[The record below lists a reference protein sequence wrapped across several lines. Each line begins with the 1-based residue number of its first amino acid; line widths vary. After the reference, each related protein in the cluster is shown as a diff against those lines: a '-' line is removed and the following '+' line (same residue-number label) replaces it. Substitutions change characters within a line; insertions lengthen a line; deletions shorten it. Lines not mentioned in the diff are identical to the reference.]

1 LIEKLPAIVGKLAN
15 HRRQA
20 KNPVIHVNQ
29 IDIPLMRCWVVEAE
43 RLRLNVEFLVG
54 AGDMELFEVRIA
66 VEEFLVVRD
75 TIVLDPDVGIVEAV
89 RQTADV
95 SFPVAD

>member
-1 LIEKLPAIVGKLAN
+1 
-15 HRRQA
+15 
-20 KNPVIHVNQ
+20 
-29 IDIPLMRCWVVEAE
+29 MRCGVVEPK
-43 RLRLNVEFLVG
+43 RLRLDVEFFVG
-54 AGDMELFEVRIA
+54 ARYLELFEVRIA